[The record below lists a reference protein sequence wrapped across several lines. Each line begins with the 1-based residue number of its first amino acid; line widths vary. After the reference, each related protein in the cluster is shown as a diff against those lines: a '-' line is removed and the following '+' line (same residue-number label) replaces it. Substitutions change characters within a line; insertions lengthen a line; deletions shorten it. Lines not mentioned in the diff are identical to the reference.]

1 MSKHKAIVVFGKGR
15 SGTNAYA
22 EQLSQTTYQ
31 NHLYLKE
38 FFGDDDSGAK
48 LAELQQIHSKN
59 PQILFNITPNAITDD
74 ILDFINTNCSIHLII
89 RRNVQDQ
96 FLSHVMSWFNN
107 KFYANQV
114 NLESNSIWINHEMF
128 DRYRSYH
135 VKYLEIRKRIRPE
148 YRVCFENLKFITE
161 NYKSSYNLINR
172 LDYIENKSDVIEFI
186 KSIS

>member
-38 FFGDDDSGAK
+38 FFGNDNSGSK
-48 LAELQQIHSKN
+48 LTELQLIHSKN
-59 PQILFNITPNAITDD
+59 PQILFNITPWSMTDD
-74 ILDFINTNCSIHLII
+74 VLDFINTNCSIHFIV
-89 RRNVQDQ
+89 RRNIQDQ
-96 FLSHVMSWFNN
+96 FLSHIMAWFSD

-114 NLESNSIWINHEMF
+114 DAKKNSIWINQEMF

-135 VKYLEIRKRIRPE
+135 EKYLEIKNKIQPE
-148 YRVCFENLKFITE
+148 SQVYYEDLRFITE

-172 LDYIENKSDVIEFI
+172 LDYIENKRDVIEFI